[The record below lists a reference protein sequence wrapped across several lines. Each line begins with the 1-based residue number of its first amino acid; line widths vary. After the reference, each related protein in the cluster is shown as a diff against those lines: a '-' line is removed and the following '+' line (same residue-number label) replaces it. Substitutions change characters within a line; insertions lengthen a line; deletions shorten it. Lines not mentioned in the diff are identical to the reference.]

1 MTEGRTINTGG
12 GDYREINVSNSGQ
25 YAEGD
30 IINHLSGAQQQTLA
44 EAAAEIQEL
53 LEQLGKTYGI
63 DTPEGKTAAT
73 TAALEKIK
81 GDGKLKDRLFSAG
94 QAAAIKAIEKGVDH
108 PLVAPL
114 VEAYKDWQKTKP
126 KE

>member
-1 MTEGRTINTGG
+1 MTEHRAINTGG
-12 GDYREINVSNSGQ
+12 GDYREIDNSGN

-30 IINHLSGAQQQTLA
+30 IINFSGEQRQTLA

-53 LEQLGKTYGI
+53 LVQLDKTYNVE
-63 DTPEGKTAAT
+63 TPEGKAAAT
-73 TAALEKIK
+73 TAALDKIK
-81 GDGKLKDRLFSAG
+81 GDGKLKGRLFSAG

-108 PLVAPL
+108 WAVAPL
-114 VEAYKDWQKTKP
+114 VEAFKDWQKTKP

>member
-1 MTEGRTINTGG
+1 MTAGRTINTGG
-12 GDYREINVSNSGQ
+12 GDYREINNEGN

-30 IINHLSGAQQQTLA
+30 IINLSIEQQQNLA

-53 LEQLGKTYGI
+53 LKQLDKTYNI
-63 DTPEGKTAAT
+63 ETPEGKAAT
-73 TAALEKIK
+73 TTAVLEKIN
-81 GDGKLKDRLFSAG
+81 GDGKLKGRLFSAG

-108 PLVAPL
+108 WAVAPL
-114 VEAYKDWQKTKP
+114 VEAFKDWQKTKP

>member
-1 MTEGRTINTGG
+1 MTEQSTINTGG
-12 GDYREINVSNSGQ
+12 GDYREIDNSGN

-30 IINHLSGAQQQTLA
+30 IINLSGEQRQTLA

-53 LEQLGKTYGI
+53 LVQLEKTYNVE
-63 DTPEGKTAAT
+63 TPEGKAAAT
-73 TAALEKIK
+73 TAALDKIK
-81 GDGKLKDRLFSAG
+81 GDGKLKGRLFSAG

-108 PLVAPL
+108 WAVAPL
-114 VEAYKDWQKTKP
+114 VEAFKDWQKTKP

>member
-1 MTEGRTINTGG
+1 MGS
-12 GDYREINVSNSGQ
+12 GDYRETNVSNGGQ

-30 IINHLSGAQQQTLA
+30 IINHLSGEQRQTLA

-53 LEQLGKTYGI
+53 LEQFDKTYNV
-63 DTPEGKTAAT
+63 DTPEGKAAAT

-108 PLVAPL
+108 WAVAPL
-114 VEAYKDWQKTKP
+114 VEAFKDWQKTKP

>member
-12 GDYREINVSNSGQ
+12 GDYREINVSNGGQ

-53 LEQLGKTYGI
+53 LTQLDKTYSV
-63 DTPEGKTAAT
+63 DTPEGKAAAT
-73 TAALEKIK
+73 TAALDKIK

-94 QAAAIKAIEKGVDH
+94 QAFAIKAIEKGVDH
-108 PLVAPL
+108 PLVAPVVAAL
-114 VEAYKDWQKTKP
+114 EDWQKTKP

>member
-1 MTEGRTINTGG
+1 MTEQRTINTGG
-12 GDYREINVSNSGQ
+12 GDYREIDNSGN

-30 IINHLSGAQQQTLA
+30 IINLSGEQRQTLA

-53 LEQLGKTYGI
+53 LVQLDKTYNVE
-63 DTPEGKTAAT
+63 TPEGKAAAT
-73 TAALEKIK
+73 TAALDKIK
-81 GDGKLKDRLFSAG
+81 GDGKLKGRLFSAG

-108 PLVAPL
+108 WAVAPL
-114 VEAYKDWQKTKP
+114 VEAFKDWQKTKP

>member
-1 MTEGRTINTGG
+1 MTEKRIINTGG
-12 GDYREINVSNSGQ
+12 GDYREINVSNGGQ

-53 LEQLGKTYGI
+53 LEQLGKTYRS
-63 DTPEGKTAAT
+63 DTPEGKMAAT

-81 GDGKLKDRLFSAG
+81 ADGKLKERLFSAG
-94 QAAAIKAIEKGVDH
+94 QAAAIKAIEKGVEH
-108 PLVAPL
+108 PFVAPVVAAL
-114 VEAYKDWQKTKP
+114 EDWQKTKP